1 MAARLVSEEGDLK
14 GLVLPLEN
22 EERWIIG
29 RDPDE
34 CQLVIHDPLV
44 SRQHATAYMGPEGIY
59 IQNLSETNPIQIND
73 EEIGDEP
80 YLLRQGDTVKF
91 GNELFRYYVDADAHI
106 LDEEFPSGIEQF
118 FEEEENEPEPSSPE
132 TEPAAA
138 HAESSMPPEEPIK
151 KEEPPIPHE
160 KSELTLDKTFDTVLN
175 EDEDEFAPLA
185 EIDFGL
191 TETGRWL
198 IKVVSG
204 PNNGAEFYMQTGSSY
219 FIGTDPNTCDIVFH
233 DTSVSRQ
240 HAKISISPDDELT
253 IQDMKSRNGVLI
265 SGSQITDQEFLLPG
279 NIVTLGTTSFIVYDR
294 EGDMQTIISPLLPA
308 ILKVLQGAEK
318 PAEEP
323 VHAKEAYVPAVPE
336 PVIPEEP
343 VPTPPPPKPQTSHL
357 GGYILVAMII
367 GLLLVV
373 GIGTTALFRSEPVK
387 STVNENADELIQNAI
402 APYQPAVKYA
412 YNKATGG
419 LLLIGHVS
427 TAAEKNQLLYSLHN
441 LPFIK
446 TVDDSGLVVD
456 EGVWREINS
465 ILARNAAW
473 KGISINSPAAG
484 KFVLSGTL
492 QTRKQAEQLSD
503 YIGIN
508 FPYLDLL
515 ERRVVVEEE
524 VVNQIRGWL
533 LNTGLSDVDAKMANG
548 EVTLTGSASTDQAN
562 QIPGL
567 IEKIKSIPGVRVV
580 SNFIEVKSAEM
591 GIVNLS
597 SQYQITGST
606 KVRDKYTVV
615 INGKI
620 LSEGDYLDNMLITS
634 ITPNAVFLEKDSVKY
649 RIDYK

>member
-44 SRQHATAYMGPEGIY
+44 SRQHAVAYTVPEGIY
-59 IQNLSETNPIQIND
+59 IENLSETNPIQIND
-73 EEIGDEP
+73 EEIGHEP
-80 YLLRQGDTVKF
+80 YLLRQGDTVKI
-91 GNELFRYYVDADAHI
+91 GNELFRYYVDSDAHI
-106 LDEEFPSGIEQF
+106 LDEEFPSEV
-118 FEEEENEPEPSSPE
+118 EPTQEM
-132 TEPAAA
+132 EPA
-138 HAESSMPPEEPIK
+138 PEEPRVPQNEPI
-151 KEEPPIPHE
+151 KEEHPPQPE
-160 KSELTLDKTFDTVLN
+160 EAEPTLDKTFDTVLN
-175 EDEDEFAPLA
+175 EDEEEFAPLA

-191 TETGRWL
+191 TEAGRWL

-204 PNNGAEFYMQTGSSY
+204 PNNGAEFYMQTGSNY
-219 FIGTDPNTCDIVFH
+219 ILGTDPNTCDIVFH

-240 HAKISISPDDELT
+240 HAKIAITPDDDLT
-253 IQDMKSRNGVLI
+253 IEDMKSRNGVLI
-265 SGSQITDQEFLLPG
+265 SGTQIEGREPLLPG

-294 EGDMQTIISPLLPA
+294 EGEMQTIISPLLPS
-308 ILKVLQGAEK
+308 IVKILQGGEK

-323 VHAKEAYVPAVPE
+323 VQEAKEAYVPKEPE
-336 PVIPEEP
+336 PVIEDPEP
-343 VPTPPPPKPQTSHL
+343 APPPPKPTSHV

-367 GLLLVV
+367 GLFLIV

-387 STVNENADELIQNAI
+387 PMVQENAEELIQNAI
-402 APYQPAVKYA
+402 SPFQPSVKYA

-419 LLLIGHVS
+419 LLLLGHVS

-446 TVDDSGLVVD
+446 TIDDSGLVVD

-465 ILARNAAW
+465 ILAKNPAW
-473 KGISINSPAAG
+473 KGISVHSPAAG
-484 KFVLSGTL
+484 KFVLTGTL

-515 ERRVVVEEE
+515 DRQVVVEEE
-524 VVNQIRGWL
+524 VVSQMKEWL
-533 LNTGLSDVDAKMANG
+533 LDAGLNNVVPQMANG
-548 EVTLTGSASTDQAN
+548 EATLTGSASEAQAKE
-562 QIPGL
+562 IPGV
-567 IEKIKSIPGVRVV
+567 IEKIKSIPGVRIV
-580 SNFIEVKSAEM
+580 SNLIKIKSVEM

-597 SQYQITGST
+597 SQYQVTGST

-620 LSEGDYLDNMLITS
+620 LSEGDHLDNMLITS
-634 ITPNAVFLEKDSVKY
+634 ITPNAVFLEKDNIKY